1 MISNKTHFVPLFT
14 SELIYIRTW
23 QYKQANYIISMITL
37 SRVPQMKGF
46 PQIIKQ
52 KPLQNCNDTCS
63 HFAAW
68 LPSCTT
74 SCSTQFTSLWQGF
87 RTLFVWGQSNQCQI
101 KVILNILNEEKLI
114 QQLSYDYKTIHTQ
127 TEMQQQKNCEV
138 KLHNSFSIGGV
149 DITRHANSPGRT
161 QNEHFSERNALSTQN
176 SIKTSKK
183 ITVTWRIMTAGP
195 LENKRGE
202 PSLVE
207 KKIHEE

>member
-1 MISNKTHFVPLFT
+1 
-14 SELIYIRTW
+14 
-23 QYKQANYIISMITL
+23 MITL

-87 RTLFVWGQSNQCQI
+87 RTLFVSGQSNQCQI
-101 KVILNILNEEKLI
+101 KVIVNILNEEKLI

-183 ITVTWRIMTAGP
+183 NNSNMAYNDSWSTWEQKGRAEPRREKNTWRVKTTRRTCGRGP
-195 LENKRGE
+195 SRRR
-202 PSLVE
+202 PAPAR
-207 KKIHEE
+207 